1 MADLN
6 TILSHAPSIVTRK
19 TGNEYVLVPVT
30 NNIADMDSVYT
41 LNETGA
47 FIWEHIDG
55 KRSLSEITDLLVQ
68 EYEIEYETAQT
79 DVVSFIENMKAYLIV
94 IER

>member
-1 MADLN
+1 MTGLESVP
-6 TILSHAPSIVTRK
+6 SHSLDIVTKR

-47 FIWEHIDG
+47 FIWEQIDG
-55 KRSLSEITDLLVQ
+55 KKNLKEIIEALISEYDISG
-68 EYEIEYETAQT
+68 EEAKS
-79 DVVSFIENMKAYLIV
+79 DVLEFMENLANYLI
-94 IER
+94 IT